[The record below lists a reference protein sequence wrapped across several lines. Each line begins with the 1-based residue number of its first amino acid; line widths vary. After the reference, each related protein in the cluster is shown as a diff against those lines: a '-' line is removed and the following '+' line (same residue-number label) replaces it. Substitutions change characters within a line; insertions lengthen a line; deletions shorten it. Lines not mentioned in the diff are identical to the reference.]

1 MQSHFSSHFPYP
13 SSLLQ
18 SLCSPFFH
26 TSGLSCMH
34 RDVVPICEG
43 WHNCWHNFFRLDPR
57 LDRASRESVRS
68 NCSSLAILM
77 CVHTNLFAFMY
88 SVLPLKKQH
97 FLKIFLRLFFWQLL
111 ELFFLLSVCSLKK
124 HIVVSAFYIVCAHS
138 CNHRATRIAVVQTQD
153 LCRLHEWLKSS
164 KKKKKKNWRQIYTAR
179 QPRTRE
185 ERLYTGMLFFC
196 FFFFLFWKSKPFC

>member
-1 MQSHFSSHFPYP
+1 MSFLWDLHICWFFFFMTAKFMQSHFSSHFPYP

-34 RDVVPICEG
+34 PDVVPICEG

-77 CVHTNLFAFMY
+77 CVHTNLFAFMC
-88 SVLPLKKQH
+88 SVLPLKKEQ
-97 FLKIFLRLFFWQLL
+97 IFLCLFFRQLL
-111 ELFFLLSVCSLKK
+111 ELFFFFIKCVFFKETHCSVSFLHC
-124 HIVVSAFYIVCAHS
+124 VC
-138 CNHRATRIAVVQTQD
+138 T
-153 LCRLHEWLKSS
+153 
-164 KKKKKKNWRQIYTAR
+164 
-179 QPRTRE
+179 
-185 ERLYTGMLFFC
+185 
-196 FFFFLFWKSKPFC
+196 FL

>member
-34 RDVVPICEG
+34 PDVVPICEG

-77 CVHTNLFAFMY
+77 CVHTNLFAFMC
-88 SVLPLKKQH
+88 SALPLKKEQ
-97 FLKIFLRLFFWQLL
+97 IFLIFLCLFFRQLL
-111 ELFFLLSVCSLKK
+111 ELFFFFLLSVCSLKK
-124 HIVVSAFYIVCAHS
+124 HIVVSVFYIVCAHS
-138 CNHRATRIAVVQTQD
+138 CNHRATCIAIVQAQD

-164 KKKKKKNWRQIYTAR
+164 KKKKIEDRFIQLDNPEQGKKDYTLAC
-179 QPRTRE
+179 
-185 ERLYTGMLFFC
+185 C
-196 FFFFLFWKSKPFC
+196 FFVFSFLKVKTLLLM